1 MTAAQ
6 LAAELEV
13 SQRTILRDIEALGA
27 AGFPVYA
34 IRGSVGGFELLRASS
49 LDLPTCSKR
58 PARPGGVVERARI
71 RLSTRARQLAAL
83 NGRLPGLQVR
93 RSGRKRSGERT
104 GWIEA
109 WLPVTSANAVV
120 AEILAL
126 GPDAEVVAPAEL
138 RNLVRQTAL
147 EIAELH
153 RGDQAGIS
161 AEQHR
166 G

>member
-34 IRGSVGGFELLRASS
+34 IRGSVGGFELLEASS
-49 LDLPTCSKR
+49 RDLPAGSKR
-58 PARPGGVVERARI
+58 PARPSGAVERARI
-71 RLSTRARQLAAL
+71 RLSPRARQLAAL

-93 RSGRKRSGERT
+93 RSGRLPSGERT
-104 GWIEA
+104 GWMEA
-109 WLPVTSANAVV
+109 WLPVSSANSVV

-161 AEQHR
+161 PEQHR
-166 G
+166 R